1 MLLKFFNHLF
11 QLCIYQ
17 FKKSRD
23 PPLSPENSG
32 KAEKD
37 WCIVQ
42 VNSWSLNA
50 YIDRANPP
58 SFTILPLYYQ
68 FLLSLNPQYNEV
80 VRLEKTFHAELL
92 QGKIELSSSQEI
104 VLKFSPSRN
113 CKLCNEMQFALK
125 WRRKQEQAIDVCHAF
140 HSVLFIRLFLFCFK
154 IIIVRCLLEY
164 GRFVCKNNR
173 DCILLPGTFLL
184 KYHHNGSCFYETALI
199 IMLVHGEESYT

>member
-1 MLLKFFNHLF
+1 LLLKFFNHLF

-23 PPLSPENSG
+23 LPLSPENSG

-104 VLKFSPSRN
+104 VLKFSLSRN

-125 WRRKQEQAIDVCHAF
+125 WRRKQEQVIDVCHAF
-140 HSVLFIRLFLFCFK
+140 YPVLFIRLL
-154 IIIVRCLLEY
+154 IVRWLLEY
-164 GRFVCKNNR
+164 GCFVSKNNR
-173 DCILLPGTFLL
+173 DCILLSGTFLL

-199 IMLVHGEESYT
+199 TMLVHGEESYT